1 MVFRIKNKNVM
12 EKQIIKKNNDVKDIL
27 RKLWLSRNGEVASQM
42 QRYGMVYRKN
52 LGVPIS
58 RIREI
63 ASDYAPSSETAEQL
77 WALHEREPML
87 MALLL
92 QPINNF
98 TWEMAQSWAQDC
110 GNIEII
116 EFACMHLFSKLSF
129 AEKLCCEWCASEK
142 EQFQMMGFI
151 LSARNYQHFSDEDR
165 NLIIEKAFE
174 NSTTDNFHLYKA
186 ISLAL
191 CRFCR
196 NGKSI
201 ADFILEKMSNFL
213 LQPTAGQQY
222 IMEEVKS
229 EMNFL
234 ELL

>member
-1 MVFRIKNKNVM
+1 M
-12 EKQIIKKNNDVKDIL
+12 EKQPIEKNNNVKEIL
-27 RKLWLSRNGEVASQM
+27 RKLWLSRNGEVVSQM
-42 QRYGMVYRKN
+42 RQYGMVYRKN

-63 ASDYAPSSETAEQL
+63 ASDYPPNSETANQL

-87 MALLL
+87 TAILL

-98 TWEMAQSWAQDC
+98 TWEMAQSWAEDC
-110 GNIEII
+110 DNIEII

-142 EQFQMMGFI
+142 EQFQIMGFI
-151 LSARNYQHFSDEDR
+151 LSARYYQHFSDENR
-165 NLIIEKAFE
+165 NFIIEKAFE
-174 NSTTDNFHLYKA
+174 NSATENFQLYKA
-186 ISLAL
+186 IGLAL

-196 NGKSI
+196 CGKTVAELI
-201 ADFILEKMSNFL
+201 FRKLNNFL
-213 LQPTAGQQY
+213 PQPSAGEQY

-229 EMNFL
+229 EMIFL

>member
-1 MVFRIKNKNVM
+1 MNKQTI
-12 EKQIIKKNNDVKDIL
+12 EQNNKVKEIL
-27 RKLWLSRNGEVASQM
+27 QKLWLSRNGEVASQM
-42 QRYGMVYRKN
+42 RQYGMVYRKN
-52 LGVPIS
+52 LGVAIT

-63 ASDYAPSSETAEQL
+63 AFDYEPNEETAQQL
-77 WALHEREPML
+77 WTLHGRETML
-87 MALLL
+87 MAILL
-92 QPINNF
+92 QPVNNF
-98 TWEMAQSWAQDC
+98 SWEMAQSWAQDC
-110 GNIEII
+110 DNIETI
-116 EFACMHLFSKLSF
+116 EFACMHLFSKLPF
-129 AEKLCCEWCASEK
+129 VNELCCDWCASDK
-142 EQFQMMGFI
+142 VQLQIMGFI
-151 LSARNYQHFSDEDR
+151 LSARNYQNFSDVDR

-196 NGKSI
+196 NGKPI

-213 LQPTAGQQY
+213 PQPTAGQQY